1 VLSLL
6 DATEDRIRE
15 ILLKINGRAVKRG
28 ELKGNKQSKKAE
40 NNNAKAADSD
50 SEHMG
55 LGHGVERTDEK
66 KGASW
71 PGGRART
78 ASDRIALHKSGVIL
92 HPVFVVLVS
101 LQALL
106 YRRSSGGVGD

>member
-1 VLSLL
+1 MLSLL

-66 KGASW
+66 ERGFMAWRKSKNSF
-71 PGGRART
+71 R
-78 ASDRIALHKSGVIL
+78 SDSIT
-92 HPVFVVLVS
+92 
-101 LQALL
+101 
-106 YRRSSGGVGD
+106 